1 MGAPRKPRPILS
13 ERELAILFSE
23 IQHFT
28 RTFTLYWLAF
38 RLGLGARQLS
48 ALDVRDVSAAGKE
61 PAADLRLKRTRR
73 YRSRA
78 EGLMP
83 IPIDTRGVVR
93 RYLAWRR
100 ACVHFRLPMRTERH
114 PSGQDR
120 CLVCREPVDFLSCPL
135 FSSGRR
141 GRLSPKTMQNG
152 FAVMRDM
159 LGLNPALR
167 FDSLR
172 DTLHAMEPSALPSHP
187 PENPTAVTFTGPPA
201 SKANS

>member
-1 MGAPRKPRPILS
+1 MGAPRKPRPVLS

-48 ALDVRDVSAAGKE
+48 ALDVKDVSVDGKE
-61 PAADLRLKRTRR
+61 PAADVRLKRTRR

-78 EGLMP
+78 EGLVP
-83 IPIDTRGVVR
+83 LPIDTRGVVR

-114 PSGQDR
+114 ASGQDR

-152 FAVMRDM
+152 FAVMRNM

-172 DTLHAMEPSALPSHP
+172 DTFHAMEPSVVPSHA
-187 PENPTAVTFTGPPA
+187 PEPTTAAAPSGPA
-201 SKANS
+201 ARKARS